1 MYDRLRVA
9 RLGDIL
15 VKLGLCTPEQVQ
27 SALAAQVLYG
37 ARLGTNLIEL
47 GHINLD
53 NLARGLARRAKLPAA
68 LAGHFERRDLAI
80 QAMVPAD
87 LAAKLKA
94 VPLGKLAHDS
104 DRIAIAVRD
113 RLSEHARGELAYHLD
128 VEPDQ
133 LVEAVAPELRLY
145 YHLELAYQIPRA
157 NRFLRVDRDRSGVIA
172 VPQAPPTA
180 SEDSDVDMPAWS
192 GDAAAPTPPPVP
204 PSSDVEPAALDYQ
217 TAPAVDDDVG
227 RARRRFVAQ
236 LGQPQPTNQ
245 LARIAVRQVITEVG
259 LRPVSELGDGP
270 PRSKD
275 ELLRAIRRAP
285 SRDRVAEL
293 VLTSLADLPG
303 VPLDAVALLVVRQ
316 RVAMGWKGVCPE
328 GAGAIESLALALSGE
343 GVVARCYQEQ
353 RPLTVS
359 LAPATT
365 ADVDRQMWSVMGG
378 RTPTAATIAPISIG
392 DQIVC
397 MLYGH
402 GHVDL
407 TEAATMVVAMAE
419 ASGVAFSRLLRA
431 AQR

>member
-1 MYDRLRVA
+1 MYDRRCVA

-47 GHINLD
+47 GHVNLD

-80 QAMVPAD
+80 QAKVPAD

-104 DRIAIAVRD
+104 DRIAVAVRD
-113 RLSEHARGELAYHLD
+113 RLSEHARGELAFHLD

-133 LVEAVAPELRLY
+133 IVEAVAPELRLY

-157 NRFLRVDRDRSGVIA
+157 NRFLRVDRDRSGVIS

-180 SEDSDVDMPAWS
+180 EDSDVDMPAWT
-192 GDAAAPTPPPVP
+192 GDAAAPTPPPVSP
-204 PSSDVEPAALDYQ
+204 ASDVEPAALDYQ

-259 LRPVSELGDGP
+259 LRPVSELGDGA
-270 PRSKD
+270 PRSRE

-316 RVAMGWKGVCPE
+316 RVAMGWKGVCSE
-328 GAGAIESLALALSGE
+328 GAGAIESLALALGAE
-343 GVVARCYQEQ
+343 GIVARCYQEQ

-359 LAPATT
+359 VTPATT

-378 RTPTAATIAPISIG
+378 RTPTAATISPISIG

-407 TEAATMVVAMAE
+407 TEAATVVGAMAE

>member
-1 MYDRLRVA
+1 VYDFGAVP

-68 LAGHFERRDLAI
+68 LAGHFERRDLTI
-80 QAMVPAD
+80 QARVPAE

-104 DRIAIAVRD
+104 DRVAVAVRD
-113 RLSEHARGELAYHLD
+113 RLSEHARGELAFHLD
-128 VEPDQ
+128 IEPDQ
-133 LVEAVAPELRLY
+133 IVEAVAPELRLY

-180 SEDSDVDMPAWS
+180 EESDVELPAWT
-192 GDAAAPTPPPVP
+192 GDAAAPTPPPVTP
-204 PSSDVEPAALDYQ
+204 ASDVEPAALDYQ
-217 TAPAVDDDVG
+217 TAPAVDDAVG
-227 RARRRFVAQ
+227 RARRRFVPQ
-236 LGQPQPTNQ
+236 LGQAPSTTQ

-259 LRPVSELGDGP
+259 MRPIGEVGDAP
-270 PRSKD
+270 PRTKD
-275 ELLRAIRRAP
+275 ELLRAVRRAP

-316 RVAMGWKGVCPE
+316 RVAMGWKGVCSE
-328 GAGAIESLALALSGE
+328 GAGAIESLALSLSGE

-353 RPLTVS
+353 RPLTIN
-359 LAPATT
+359 LAPATI
-365 ADVDRQMWSVMGG
+365 AEVDRQMWSVMGG
-378 RTPTAATIAPISIG
+378 RTPTAATAAPISIG
-392 DQIVC
+392 DQIGC

-419 ASGVAFSRLLRA
+419 AAGIAFSRLLRA